1 METPKLRLVFYED
14 DNGVQS
20 YFYLEKT
27 ESLRVIKILK
37 ILQELKDWTPIS
49 KISKMIDSK
58 TPATLWA
65 IQKLAG
71 ALLLDINLP
80 KGRKTLARRPILL
93 IRKKQFNTRNNL
105 KKQKYLRATVC
116 VRGYEIVDG

>member
-1 METPKLRLVFYED
+1 MESPKLRIVFYED
-14 DNGVQS
+14 KNGVQS
-20 YFYLEKT
+20 YFHLERT

-37 ILQELKDWTPIS
+37 ILPKLKDWTPIS
-49 KISKMIDSK
+49 KLSKMIDSK

-65 IQKLAG
+65 VQKLAG
-71 ALLLDINLP
+71 ALYIDIKLP
-80 KGRKTLARRPILL
+80 DNRKVVAKSPILL

-116 VRGYEIVDG
+116 VKG

>member
-1 METPKLRLVFYED
+1 MAIPKLRLVFYED
-14 DNGVQS
+14 KNGIQS

-37 ILQELKDWTPIS
+37 VLPTLCNWTPIS

-58 TPATLWA
+58 TSATLWA

-71 ALLLDINLP
+71 ALYLDIKLP
-80 KGRKTLARRPILL
+80 DGIKVLAKRPILL
-93 IRKKQFNTRNNL
+93 IQKKQFNTRNNL
-105 KKQKYLRATVC
+105 KKQKYLRASVC
-116 VRGYEIVDG
+116 VKNHK

>member
-1 METPKLRLVFYED
+1 MESPKLRLVFYED
-14 DNGVQS
+14 KKGVQS

-27 ESLRVIKILK
+27 EGLRVIKILK
-37 ILQELKDWTPIS
+37 ILPKLKEWTPIS
-49 KISKMIDSK
+49 KIAKMVDSK

-65 IQKLAG
+65 VQKLAG
-71 ALLLDINLP
+71 ALYLDIKMP
-80 KGRKTLARRPILL
+80 DGRTVVAKRPILL

-116 VRGYEIVDG
+116 VKCLIRR